1 LIFTSKDQKITT
13 STGEPIQTAKK
24 PAPRPERRCVTTLSV
39 NPGIFKMVC
48 SKKGQV
54 IKIMN
59 DK

>member
-1 LIFTSKDQKITT
+1 LLFTSKHQKITT

-48 SKKGQV
+48 SKKV
-54 IKIMN
+54 KKIRLL
-59 DK
+59 KL

>member
-1 LIFTSKDQKITT
+1 LLFTSKHQKITT

-48 SKKGQV
+48 SKKVKKSGY
-54 IKIMN
+54 
-59 DK
+59 